1 VNAPEEKPVADW
13 NVLDLAKWKSWSF
26 PPVEF
31 MVEGLIPQDGLVWLG
46 GRPKRGKSLFALYL
60 ACCIAY
66 GRHAVAGHFKVLK
79 RPRILYVCREDSGGR
94 VMARLADITRQWT
107 EEPEPGRV
115 RIVVRPKFDISQ
127 PEHMEWLKD
136 ECAEY
141 GIGLVILDTWTAL
154 SPNADPLGAADQ
166 TKLAQALA
174 QFTQWF
180 LGCCLVIDHS
190 RKNKEEGQALSSADI
205 MGPSQ
210 KWQAAETIIMLAE
223 TKAKGRLE
231 VYLES
236 KDVND
241 GRFFLDVSPME
252 SPVEKFTYGGTVEA
266 ATEAREAKG
275 KGNRAAIHKILVDA
289 GKAMGLSEVTALS
302 PVGRSATH
310 NHLKALVKAEKA
322 TCEGGLYEGIDSAF

>member
-1 VNAPEEKPVADW
+1 MSTPVDNWTA
-13 NVLDLAKWKSWSF
+13 LDLAQWKAWTF
-26 PPVEF
+26 GPVKF
-31 MVEGLIPQDGLVWLG
+31 MVEGLIPLDGLVWLG

-66 GRHAVAGHFKVLK
+66 GRPEVAGHFQILK

-94 VMARLADITRQWT
+94 VMARLADITKRWT
-107 EEPEPGRV
+107 EEPLENLC
-115 RIVVRPKFDISQ
+115 RIVVRPKFDIGQ
-127 PEHMEWLKD
+127 PVHIEWLMA

-141 GIGLVILDTWTAL
+141 GIGFVILDTWTAL

-180 LGCCLVIDHS
+180 EGCCLVIDHS
-190 RKNKEEGQALSSADI
+190 RKNKEEGQPLTSADI

-231 VYLES
+231 GYLES

-241 GRFFLDVSPME
+241 GRFFLDVSRMGSE
-252 SPVEKFTYGGTVEA
+252 VEKFTYGGTVEA

-275 KGNRAAIHKILVDA
+275 QGNRNAIHKILVDA
-289 GKAMGLSEVTALS
+289 KKPMGLSEVTALS

-310 NHLKALVKAEKA
+310 NHLKALVKAERA
-322 TCEGGLYEGIDSAF
+322 TCDGSFYEGIESEF